1 MKLGRY
7 HILEEIGKGSM
18 GVVFKAHDPQID
30 RILAVKALRP
40 DRVTSEAFVQRFL
53 KEAQAIGRL
62 SHPNIV
68 TVYDAGLDGD
78 TLFIAMEFLPGHSL
92 KGILEQRQL
101 SNQEIIHIGV
111 EVVEALDYSHQRGIV
126 HRDIKP
132 SNIII
137 NPSGSVKITD
147 FGVAH
152 IEDPNT
158 PAQTVAGEIL
168 GTPEYMSPE
177 QVLGKPV
184 DGRTDLYSLG
194 VILYQMTT
202 GKRPFKRENIAATF
216 QAIMQETPEVP
227 KRNASPMAGSLSALI
242 MKSINKAPEQRFQTG
257 SEMAVPLKACLH
269 RRKSDVGGGI
279 RQFDRRPKP
288 RTGLYTVLAMLVLL
302 VIGVLIYTIY
312 TNSLVSVT
320 VPSKPSAMLN
330 VTSDPP
336 EAQVFL
342 DGNFKGKTPL
352 ILNLPLGK
360 YEMRLSH
367 SNHHDWDAQ
376 IRLDE
381 EKETPL
387 FVKLVPIQ
395 QD

>member
-92 KGILEQRQL
+92 KSILEQRRL
-101 SNQEIIHIGV
+101 SDQELIHIGV
-111 EVVEALDYSHQRGIV
+111 EVVEALDYAHQRGIV

-137 NPSGSVKITD
+137 NPAGSVKITD

-184 DGRTDLYSLG
+184 DGRSDLYSLG
-194 VILYQMTT
+194 VILYEMTT
-202 GKRPFKRENIAATF
+202 GKRPFRRENIAATF

-227 KRNASPMAGSLSALI
+227 KRNASPIAGSLSALI
-242 MKSINKAPEQRFQTG
+242 MKSITKAPEQRFQTG
-257 SEMAVPLKACLH
+257 REMAVPLKACLH
-269 RRKSDVGGGI
+269 RRKSDMGI
-279 RQFDRRPKP
+279 RQIDRRPKP
-288 RTGLYTVLAMLVLL
+288 LIGLYTVLIMIVLL
-302 VIGVLIYTIY
+302 VIGGLIYTLY
-312 TNSLVSVT
+312 TNTLVSVT
-320 VPSKPSAMLN
+320 VPLKPSAMLN

-336 EAQVFL
+336 EAQIFL
-342 DGNFKGKTPL
+342 DGSFKGKTPL
-352 ILNLPLGK
+352 KLNLPLGK

-381 EKETPL
+381 EKEMPL

>member
-101 SNQEIIHIGV
+101 SDQEIIHIGV

-152 IEDPNT
+152 IEDPNA

-184 DGRTDLYSLG
+184 DGRSYLYSLG
-194 VILYQMTT
+194 VILY
-202 GKRPFKRENIAATF
+202 
-216 QAIMQETPEVP
+216 
-227 KRNASPMAGSLSALI
+227 
-242 MKSINKAPEQRFQTG
+242 
-257 SEMAVPLKACLH
+257 
-269 RRKSDVGGGI
+269 
-279 RQFDRRPKP
+279 
-288 RTGLYTVLAMLVLL
+288 
-302 VIGVLIYTIY
+302 
-312 TNSLVSVT
+312 
-320 VPSKPSAMLN
+320 
-330 VTSDPP
+330 
-336 EAQVFL
+336 
-342 DGNFKGKTPL
+342 
-352 ILNLPLGK
+352 
-360 YEMRLSH
+360 
-367 SNHHDWDAQ
+367 
-376 IRLDE
+376 
-381 EKETPL
+381 
-387 FVKLVPIQ
+387 
-395 QD
+395 

>member
-40 DRVTSEAFVQRFL
+40 DRITSEAFVQRFL

-101 SNQEIIHIGV
+101 ADQEIIHIGV
-111 EVVEALDYSHQRGIV
+111 EVVEALDYAHQRGIV

-137 NPSGSVKITD
+137 NPAGSAKITD

-184 DGRTDLYSLG
+184 DGRSDLYSLG
-194 VILYQMTT
+194 VILYEMTT
-202 GKRPFKRENIAATF
+202 GKRPFRRENIAATF

-227 KRNASPMAGSLSALI
+227 RRNASPIAGSLSALI
-242 MKSINKAPEQRFQTG
+242 MKSITKAPEQRFQTG
-257 SEMAVPLKACLH
+257 IEMAVPLKACLH
-269 RRKSDVGGGI
+269 RRKSDRGI
-279 RQFDRRPKP
+279 RQTDRRPKP
-288 RTGLYTVLAMLVLL
+288 LIGLYTVLVMIVLL

-312 TNSLVSVT
+312 TNTLVSVT

-342 DGNFKGKTPL
+342 DGSFKGKTPL
-352 ILNLPLGK
+352 KLNLPLGK
-360 YEMRLSH
+360 YEMRLSR
-367 SNHHDWDAQ
+367 SDHHDWDAQ